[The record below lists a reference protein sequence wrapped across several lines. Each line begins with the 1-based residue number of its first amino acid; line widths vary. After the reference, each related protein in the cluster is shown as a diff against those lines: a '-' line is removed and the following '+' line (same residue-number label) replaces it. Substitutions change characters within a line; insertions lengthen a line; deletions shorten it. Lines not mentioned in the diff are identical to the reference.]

1 MRVSKIH
8 ILTFARHF
16 GVLPDNVELDYIQNW
31 VLFGL
36 SQTDAVDTLA
46 FKGGTCLKK
55 IYFKDYRFS
64 KDLDFTLIKDLSIEE
79 LRSTIEK
86 SIEIATDGCGVYFYI
101 DEFKSYERMVYVK
114 IKWKS
119 IQSGRDRK
127 LEMNVTVRNEFLTND
142 YPKMLVIHEP
152 YSSIEKDY
160 HAELSCY
167 TLEEIL
173 AEKIRTLFERKGR
186 TGAWPRDLYD
196 VWMLIR
202 RGDINLEKMLR
213 ILTKKLE
220 IRDIKINVNKLIE
233 RKNVLSHTWQSSLK
247 DVIPGGKL
255 PEFNRIFSD
264 VVEFIHHLEE
274 ELK

>member
-8 ILTFARHF
+8 ILTFARNL
-16 GVLPDNVELDYIQNW
+16 GVLPDNIELDYVQNW

-36 SQTDAVDTLA
+36 SQTNAADTLA

-79 LRSTIEK
+79 LRSSIEK
-86 SIEIATDGCGVYFYI
+86 SIEVATDSCGIYFYI
-101 DEFKSYERMVYVK
+101 DEFENYERTVYVK
-114 IKWKS
+114 IKWRS

-127 LEMNVTVRNEFLTND
+127 LEMNITVENEFLTNN

-173 AEKIRTLFERKGR
+173 AEKIRTLFERKSR

-196 VWMLIR
+196 VWMLIK
-202 RGDINLEKMLR
+202 RGIDLEKMLE

-220 IRDIKINVNKLIE
+220 IRGIKIDVNKLIE
-233 RKNVLSHTWQSSLK
+233 RKNILSNTWQSSLK
-247 DVIPGGKL
+247 DLIPGGKL
-255 PEFNRIFSD
+255 PEFNRIFSE
-264 VVEFIHHLEE
+264 VIEFIHHLKREI
-274 ELK
+274 K